1 MDNST
6 SRTDAKKDPGEH
18 WARPVDK
25 IQVGDVPQGATNLNL
40 EGRQVVSPMQGFGQ
54 LWQKT
59 YRVRLSGASA
69 SPEEVM
75 QAWKQNFPRFQPA
88 ENKFYPSLTGIKP
101 GEMIF
106 IAGKVPALPGTPS
119 ILPVASGVMVIY
131 ADEVSFTVMTPEGFP
146 ESGWN
151 TFSTYTEDGTTVAQI
166 QSICRATDPLYEFY
180 FRFLGSSAQQEN
192 TWNHVL
198 TQLAAHFDVE
208 GQVVTQK
215 TCLDA
220 SVQWSQAK
228 NLVKNAGI
236 RTVFYLLA
244 MPVRWARGNKTG

>member
-1 MDNST
+1 MVDST
-6 SRTDAKKDPGEH
+6 PDTEVKRDPEAH
-18 WARPVDK
+18 WARPVK
-25 IQVGDVPQGATNLNL
+25 RIQVAGVPQGATNLNV
-40 EGRQVVSPMQGFGQ
+40 EGRQVVSPLQGFGQ

-59 YRVRLSGASA
+59 YRVRLSGAA
-69 SPEEVM
+69 ATPEEVM
-75 QAWKQNFPRFQPA
+75 QVWKENFPSFQPV

-101 GEMIF
+101 GEVIF
-106 IAGKVPALPGTPS
+106 IAGKVPAFPGSPN

-151 TFSTYTEDGTTVAQI
+151 TFSTYAEDGATVAQI
-166 QSICRATDPLYEFY
+166 QSICRASDPLYEFY

-198 TQLAAHFDVE
+198 TQLAAHFDVD

-215 TCLDA
+215 TCLDEN
-220 SVQWSQAK
+220 VQWPQAK

-244 MPVRWARGNKTG
+244 LPVRWARGKR

>member
-1 MDNST
+1 MVDPSSNV
-6 SRTDAKKDPGEH
+6 APKKDPEAH
-18 WARPVDK
+18 WAKPVEK
-25 IQVGDVPQGATNLNL
+25 IQVAGVPQGATNLNV

-59 YRVRLSGASA
+59 YRVRLSGVAA
-69 SPEEVM
+69 TPEEVM
-75 QAWKQNFPRFQPA
+75 QVWKENFPKLQPT
-88 ENKFYPSLTGIKP
+88 ENKFYPSLTGIQP
-101 GEMIF
+101 GEVIF
-106 IAGKVPALPGTPS
+106 IEGKVPAFPGSPS

-151 TFSTYTEDGTTVAQI
+151 TFSTYEEDGTTVAQI

-180 FRFLGSSAQQEN
+180 FRFLGSSAQQER

-198 TQLAAHFDVE
+198 MELARLFGVD

-215 TCLDA
+215 TCLDDA
-220 SVQWSQAK
+220 VQWSQAK
-228 NLVKNAGI
+228 NLVKNAGM

-244 MPVRWARGNKTG
+244 LPVRWARGKKRV